1 MTFGAGWQNKH
12 TLRKKHCLCFG
23 LCVNLVSMADSLGS
37 PDDKLDSSA
46 SAESGVR
53 PSNGAQRSLDL
64 GVARSRRPNSTL
76 AALLKSTP
84 FGRSLATTFSSLGNP
99 HFLLLWLGMLF
110 LMAATQMQMLS
121 RSYLVYDLTGSGTIL
136 GYVSLGIAVP
146 LLLIPLFGGA
156 LADRLNRKMII
167 QGGQIVAAVLG
178 LTVGLLINLEIISW
192 QYLFVSAMIQGGL
205 FAFMMPARQSI
216 IPQLVGKENLANA
229 MALNAAGM
237 SAMTMGAPALAGW
250 LYANMGPWN
259 VYYVIAGLAS
269 MSVILTSFI
278 PNMQRDIEQRTDIA
292 IMFRDIGD
300 GIRYISSQRILLV
313 LLLVG
318 LVTTMLAM
326 PFRFI
331 MPVFVV
337 DIYKMGPQA
346 MGLLVGMMG
355 VGALVGA
362 LYVAAVGRKNRG
374 KLLILSS
381 FLSAIGLLL
390 VAIVPIYSFGLVV
403 MLLLGLGDTGR
414 MTINQS
420 LLMEIADEKY
430 RGRVMS
436 IYMLN
441 FGLMPLG
448 VYPAGILSDVLGGQ
462 IVVGAMG
469 LMLLVIAVV
478 ILFTQHHLRRLA

>member
-1 MTFGAGWQNKH
+1 
-12 TLRKKHCLCFG
+12 
-23 LCVNLVSMADSLGS
+23 MADSPGPSEEHVTSKASVGDEARATSGSVAASPRRTAPTLGAAM
-37 PDDKLDSSA
+37 KSS
-46 SAESGVR
+46 
-53 PSNGAQRSLDL
+53 
-64 GVARSRRPNSTL
+64 
-76 AALLKSTP
+76 
-84 FGRSLATTFSSLGNP
+84 SLANSMRTTFGSLGNRN
-99 HFLLLWLGMLF
+99 FLLLWLGMLF
-110 LMAATQMQMLS
+110 LMAATQMQMLT

-156 LADRLNRKMII
+156 LADRFNRKMII

-178 LTVGLLINLEIISW
+178 LTVGLLIEFEIISW
-192 QYLFVSAMIQGGL
+192 QYLFVSSMIQGGL
-205 FAFMMPARQSI
+205 FAFMMPARQAI
-216 IPQLVGKENLANA
+216 IPQIVGKENLANA

-269 MSVILTSFI
+269 ISVVLTSLI
-278 PNMQRDIEQRTDIA
+278 PNVQRRSQERTDISV
-292 IMFRDIGD
+292 MLGDIGD

-313 LLLVG
+313 LVVVG

-337 DIYKMGPQA
+337 DIYRQGPQA
-346 MGLLVGMMG
+346 MGLLLGMMG
-355 VGALVGA
+355 VGALIGA

-374 KLLILSS
+374 AMLIMSS
-381 FLSAIGLLL
+381 FLSAVGLIL
-390 VAIVPIYSFGLVV
+390 VAAVPVYSFGLLV
-403 MLLLGLGDTGR
+403 MIILGLGDAGR
-414 MTINQS
+414 MALNQA
-420 LLMEIADEKY
+420 LLIELSDDAY

-436 IYMLN
+436 IFMLN

-448 VYPAGILSDVLGGQ
+448 VYPAGVLTDHLGGQ
-462 IVVGAMG
+462 VVVGLMG
-469 LMLLVIAVV
+469 VMLLVITAV
-478 ILFTQHHLRRLA
+478 ILITQRQLRRLA

>member
-1 MTFGAGWQNKH
+1 
-12 TLRKKHCLCFG
+12 
-23 LCVNLVSMADSLGS
+23 MADSLDS
-37 PDDKLDSSA
+37 PEDRQTLPA
-46 SAESGVR
+46 SAENGVR
-53 PSNGAQRSLDL
+53 SSNGMQRPPNLC
-64 GVARSRRPNSTL
+64 VVRPRGLYSVVGE
-76 AALLKSTP
+76 LLKSIP
-84 FGRSLATTFSSLGNP
+84 IGRGMSTTFSSLGNP

-167 QGGQIVAAVLG
+167 QGGQIVAAALG
-178 LTVGLLINLEIISW
+178 LTVGLLIHLEIISW
-192 QYLFVSAMIQGGL
+192 QYLFVSSMIQGGL

-216 IPQLVGKENLANA
+216 IPQIVGKENLANA

-250 LYANMGPWN
+250 LYANVGPWN

-269 MSVILTSFI
+269 VSVLLTSFI
-278 PNMQRDIEQRTDIA
+278 PNMQRDIEQHTDLPTMI
-292 IMFRDIGD
+292 RDIGD
-300 GIRYISSQRILLV
+300 GIRYISSQQILLV

-337 DIYKMGPQA
+337 DIYRMGPQA
-346 MGLLVGMMG
+346 MGLLMGMMG

-374 KLLILSS
+374 NLLILSS
-381 FLSAIGLLL
+381 FLSAFGLLL
-390 VAIVPIYSFGLVV
+390 VAIVPIYSFGLVI

-414 MTINQS
+414 MTLNQA

-469 LMLLVIAVV
+469 LMLLVITVG
-478 ILFTQHHLRRLA
+478 ILFTQHQLRRLA